1 MIASELHA
9 VRQPMEFSPTWILN
23 TVVQRRLNWTEL
35 NWTQCWNEYKEKDK
49 KHHYHNVQ

>member
-9 VRQPMEFSPTWILN
+9 VRQPMEFFPTWILN
-23 TVVQRRLNWTEL
+23 TVVQRRWTEL